1 MRVIKLVCI
10 GLLILLSGCGVFAQT
25 PPESAIRL
33 AIAQQLT
40 HTQQGLAKD
49 LGLTQKSRFANG
61 LEPNFK
67 VDKVYVQRRD
77 KLTDSRVLGRE
88 SIDEAYRVRG
98 TFDATLT
105 GPSKQKFQQN
115 SSFDLL
121 LGTDSEDVGEIKTW
135 FLLQP

>member
-1 MRVIKLVCI
+1 MRVIKLLCI
-10 GLLILLSGCGVFAQT
+10 GLLLLLSGCGVFAQT

-40 HTQQGLAKD
+40 HMQQGLSKD
-49 LGLTQKSRFANG
+49 LGLTQKSRPANRF
-61 LEPNFK
+61 EPNFK
-67 VDKVYVQRRD
+67 VDKVYIQRRD
-77 KLTDSRVLGRE
+77 KVTNSRILGRE
-88 SIDEAYRVRG
+88 SIDEAYRVQG
-98 TFDATLT
+98 TFDATLL

-121 LGTDSEDVGEIKTW
+121 LGTDSEDVSEVKTW

>member
-10 GLLILLSGCGVFAQT
+10 GLLLLLSGCGVFAQT

-33 AIAQQLT
+33 ALTQQLT
-40 HTQQGLAKD
+40 HMQQGLAKD
-49 LGLTQKSRFANG
+49 LGLTQKSRPANG

-67 VDKVYVQRRD
+67 VEKVYVQRRD
-77 KLTDSRVLGRE
+77 KVTDSRFLDRA
-88 SIDEAYRVRG
+88 SIDEAYRVQG
-98 TFDATLT
+98 TFDTTLI
-105 GPSKQKFQQN
+105 GPSKQKTQQN

-121 LGTDSEDVGEIKTW
+121 LGTDSKDVSAVKTW